1 MAGSETTISLLSGLT
16 NHLLRNRRCYDKLVA
31 EIRGSFKQ
39 ESDISSRQLSE
50 LPYFNACL
58 EEGLRIFPPVPI
70 GLLRTVPEGGATIDG
85 NLVAAEVSSCP
96 ISMLKYSWDT
106 Y

>member
-16 NHLLRNRRCYDKLVA
+16 NQLLRNRPCYNKLVA
-31 EIRGSFKQ
+31 EIRGEFTE
-39 ESDISSRQLSE
+39 ESEISSQKLSE
-50 LPYFNACL
+50 LRYLNACL

-85 NLVAAEVSSCP
+85 HLVAAGVITFLSVS
-96 ISMLKYSWDT
+96 LKHA
-106 Y
+106 